1 MCNTAPSFQLLPLSV
16 VLSLTNYPGKISKRH
31 HSEVCQ
37 RRWGPQHRPPFQTCF
52 WPDPSIK
59 HTKYTPLT
67 LHRAHIKHH
76 THTHTKPYHKYT
88 THEHTN
94 TTHTHTPPHV
104 SHTETIFT
112 HTHTHTPAELRC
124 ISHPLIEKMH
134 FDKSSVI
141 LEVIC
146 ILFILT
152 VSSDTW
158 KPAIEMHVKHSS
170 SWSQVLWVQDAQWA
184 CCIGVQAW
192 RPGFSHH
199 SVSFF
204 QWGFGSLLLHYHPVW
219 GMASPL
225 HITGLRL

>member
-1 MCNTAPSFQLLPLSV
+1 MPE
-16 VLSLTNYPGKISKRH
+16 
-31 HSEVCQ
+31 EVGTPTQ
-37 RRWGPQHRPPFQTCF
+37 TSFQTCF
-52 WPDPSIK
+52 WPDHSIK
-59 HTKYTPLT
+59 HTQYTPLT

-76 THTHTKPYHKYT
+76 IHTHKPYHKYS

-94 TTHTHTPPHV
+94 TTRTHTPPHV

-158 KPAIEMHVKHSS
+158 KPAIEVHIKHILHPGPGSCGS
-170 SWSQVLWVQDAQWA
+170 
-184 CCIGVQAW
+184 
-192 RPGFSHH
+192 RPPSRHA
-199 SVSFF
+199 V
-204 QWGFGSLLLHYHPVW
+204 
-219 GMASPL
+219 
-225 HITGLRL
+225 